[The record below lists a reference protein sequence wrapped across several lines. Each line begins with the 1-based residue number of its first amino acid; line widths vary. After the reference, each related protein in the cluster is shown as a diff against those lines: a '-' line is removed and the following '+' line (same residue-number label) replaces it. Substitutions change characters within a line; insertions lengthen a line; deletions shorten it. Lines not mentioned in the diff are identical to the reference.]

1 MTQYNILSIKL
12 SNSELNKLKFVI
24 KNVTEVTLKLSSNA
38 VRDSNDLNN
47 SSYKWLL
54 TNTQLLIS

>member
-1 MTQYNILSIKL
+1 MTQYNILSIRL

>member
-24 KNVTEVTLKLSSNA
+24 KNVTEVTLKLSSNV